1 MKHCILVKWNDTVT
15 DKATVESDAKKLFAN
30 ALSLPEI
37 KDIHFINNCVDKE
50 NRYDFLIIIEME
62 KESLP
67 IWNECDVHK
76 KWKALFGGFIE
87 SKAIFDFE

>member
-1 MKHCILVKWNDTVT
+1 MKHCILVKWNETVI
-15 DKATVESDAKKLFAN
+15 DKTAVENDAKKLFDD

-37 KDIHFINNCVDKE
+37 EDIHFINNCVDKE
-50 NRYDFLIIIEME
+50 NRYDFLIIIEIK
-62 KESLP
+62 KEDLP